1 MNETKGRERQQSE
14 NRGLNERPTKRN
26 HATAATGSPNQ
37 RANEIIMNR
46 PNEITEQTKDNH
58 GTNDR
63 PTDRP
68 TDPPAGRANARS
80 RSSRTNGESCRLR
93 TTAIDRPFRPSVRPS
108 VCLSSVGPPLPTR
121 LSIILLS
128 AYLRVCLTAGRRDSA
143 SKTTSGNEPNVHTRY
158 TEGALPRAA
167 VHEAC
172 AHPTRSTPFFRH
184 EPGDFAETLPRGR
197 LQLNEYAW
205 IAHRQRLAATSWV
218 VSLPARAH
226 RTTPYCIPP

>member
-1 MNETKGRERQQSE
+1 MKSRIERTTDQTKSCNGR
-14 NRGLNERPTKRN
+14 NRLTE
-26 HATAATGSPNQ
+26 Q

-46 PNEITEQTKDNH
+46 PIEITGQTNDNH

-63 PTDRP
+63 PTD
-68 TDPPAGRANARS
+68 PPAGRTNARS
-80 RSSRTNGESCRLR
+80 RSSRTNGESVGVVLSL
-93 TTAIDRPFRPSVRPS
+93 ADNGDRSTFPSVRPS
-108 VCLSSVGPPLPTR
+108 VCLSFVGPPLPTR

-128 AYLRVCLTAGRRDSA
+128 AYLRVCLTVGRRDSA
-143 SKTTSGNEPNVHTRY
+143 SKATSGNEPNVHTRY
-158 TEGALPRAA
+158 SEGAPPRAA

-172 AHPTRSTPFFRH
+172 AHPTRSIPFFRH